1 MLLTLAISRGVPMVL
16 AGDEFR
22 RTQLGNNNAYC
33 QDNETSWV
41 DWSLLQKNRDIF
53 QFARGVL
60 ALRRAHPVLRQE
72 AYYTDNEL
80 HWFDPK
86 GNNPDWFDPRQK
98 ALACL
103 VRGQDSPD
111 LYLIFN
117 ADSNSVRFVL
127 PAARSGRWRLA
138 ADTTR
143 PTPRNFYTPG
153 AAVLL
158 RNPSGYLV
166 AGNAAV
172 VLEAG

>member
-1 MLLTLAISRGVPMVL
+1 MLLTLAISRGVPMIL

-41 DWSLLQKNRDIF
+41 DWSLLQRNRDIF

-72 AYYTDNEL
+72 AYYVDKEL
-80 HWFDPK
+80 QWFDPK
-86 GNNPDWFDPRQK
+86 GESPDWFDPRRK

-103 VRGQDSPD
+103 VRGLDSPD
-111 LYLIFN
+111 LYLMFN
-117 ADSNSVRFVL
+117 ADSNGIRFVL
-127 PAARSGRWRLA
+127 PAPRSGRWRLA

-143 PTPRNFYTPG
+143 PTPRNFYAPG

-166 AGNAAV
+166 AASAAV
-172 VLEAG
+172 ILEAG